1 MQLLRDENNQP
12 FIKMD
17 LYSDLVDELFVVKT
31 RSVIKDLEEYL
42 DEPLSAHPEDLK
54 VYTEQIAAHRKILE
68 WHTPNDEW
76 ESQKVLYVDYKFEIT
91 RQGICF
97 VDSNSELEPHNM
109 MKMPEGYHIGDT
121 FVLCQTAN
129 GNVFLRRS
137 DQRIFNEEFES
148 EYYSSSE

>member
-1 MQLLRDENNQP
+1 M
-12 FIKMD
+12 
-17 LYSDLVDELFVVKT
+17 
-31 RSVIKDLEEYL
+31 
-42 DEPLSAHPEDLK
+42 
-54 VYTEQIAAHRKILE
+54 
-68 WHTPNDEW
+68 
-76 ESQKVLYVDYKFEIT
+76 LYVGYKFEIT